1 MSFEQE
7 VADALP
13 DDFGLYGLAKAFNNP
28 LEAFK
33 LLVSNGNG
41 KITKEDLQKLLERF
55 GFNGFAAKITAK
67 LLFNTLDNKLI
78 VSIRIQVQ
86 KLNSIDQRI
95 TLNHNRDWKISYVR
109 YIAQHIL
116 ADL

>member
-1 MSFEQE
+1 HVHEKVVLTKYTTAMSFEQE
-7 VADALP
+7 VSDALP

-33 LLVSNGNG
+33 LLDSNGNG

-67 LLFNTLDNKLI
+67 LLFNKLGSNK
-78 VSIRIQVQ
+78 
-86 KLNSIDQRI
+86 NG
-95 TLNHNRDWKISYVR
+95 TN
-109 YIAQHIL
+109 
-116 ADL
+116 